1 MSKVINADFQEY
13 IRTRKALDLA
23 TCWLITRRDGVNFGF
38 TDFPRDLEIAG
49 IVYKAKNSYTR
60 TSIRDTSNL
69 AVDNLDVESVFS
81 DDGITESDIRA
92 GRFDFADV
100 RVFVV
105 KYSDLTVGSIK
116 MRRGK
121 LGEVGIKYDRYNA
134 ELRGLSQLVSMVV
147 GETYTANCLADL
159 GDSRCRVDVAA
170 LTVECTVTAVHS
182 EWSFTVS
189 GADIPAGKEATYW
202 NGGLTV
208 FQDGQNSGV
217 PMECRVYDPT
227 TQKLDLFLPMPF
239 PVQVGQK
246 FKLQPGCDKLENTCI
261 GKYNNILNF
270 RGFPHVPGQD
280 AMNKAPDSPN

>member
-1 MSKVINADFQEY
+1 MSKVINADLQEY
-13 IRTRKALDLA
+13 LRTRKALDLA

-38 TDFPRDLEIAG
+38 TDFPRELEIAG
-49 IVYKAKNSYTR
+49 ITYKAKNSYTR

-105 KYSDLTVGSIK
+105 KYSDLSVGSIK

-170 LTVECTVTAVHS
+170 LTVECVVTAVHS

-189 GADIPAGKEATYW
+189 GADIPAGKDPTYW

-208 FQDGQNSGV
+208 FQDGQNAGV
-217 PMECRVYDPT
+217 SMECRVYDPAV
-227 TQKLDLFLPMPF
+227 QRLDLFLPMPF
-239 PVQVGQK
+239 PVMVGQK
-246 FKLQPGCDKLENTCI
+246 LKLQPGCDKLEQTCI
-261 GKYNNILNF
+261 AKFNNILNF